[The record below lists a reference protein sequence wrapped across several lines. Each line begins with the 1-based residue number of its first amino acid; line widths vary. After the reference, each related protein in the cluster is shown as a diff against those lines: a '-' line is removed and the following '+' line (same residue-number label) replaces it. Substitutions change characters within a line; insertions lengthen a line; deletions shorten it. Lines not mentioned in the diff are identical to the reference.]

1 MKRPARIKIQGKWV
15 AVHFVP
21 DGDILLKDHAD
32 DPEPGLGRSDGLKQ
46 IIAVQEGQPLA
57 TEQDCVLHEV
67 LHHVEYAMKMDIPE
81 EIVEKFASG
90 LLAVMKDNPSFVAY
104 LMRREK

>member
-1 MKRPARIKIQGKWV
+1 MKRPSKIKIQGKV
-15 AVHFVP
+15 VRVHFVP
-21 DGDILLKDHAD
+21 SGDILLRDNAD
-32 DPEPGLGRSDGLKQ
+32 DMEPGLGRSDGLKQ
-46 IIAVQEGQPLA
+46 IIAVEEGQPLA

-90 LLAVMKDNPSFVAY
+90 LLAVLKDNPRLVTY
-104 LMRREK
+104 LRAREK